1 MVLVTHKP
9 VWSGLLQ
16 VSWELCLSN
25 LSLCTFFSLAT
36 FRYCNW
42 DFFWWMSAVEMHE
55 MQIIYSLG
63 HFCFF
68 TAATTTTQA
77 PTTTTT
83 ADPEPEPTSKFS
95 FVKCSSCRQDWKKSE
110 NRIIFKW
117 STRLFNIMNLSFF
130 HWPLNIFQQPP
141 LHKHIPPPQ
150 KIPTLGA
157 VVWILSLNH
166 QVCWRK

>member
-95 FVKCSSCRQDWKKSE
+95 FVKCSSCRQDWKKVKIESFLSDQQGCS
-110 NRIIFKW
+110 ILWICHFFTDLLIFFNSHHYT
-117 STRLFNIMNLSFF
+117 STF
-130 HWPLNIFQQPP
+130 HH
-141 LHKHIPPPQ
+141 HKRYQHW
-150 KIPTLGA
+150 G
-157 VVWILSLNH
+157 
-166 QVCWRK
+166 R